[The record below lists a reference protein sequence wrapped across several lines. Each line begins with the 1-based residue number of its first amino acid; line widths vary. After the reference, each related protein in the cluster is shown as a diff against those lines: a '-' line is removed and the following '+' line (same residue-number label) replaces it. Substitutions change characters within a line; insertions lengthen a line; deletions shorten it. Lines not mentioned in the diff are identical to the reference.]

1 MSDIFDS
8 RDLLDE
14 LKTLDKID
22 DLDRI
27 AEIEELIEEVGRD
40 NFEMGVTVIREG
52 YWVDYCE
59 DMAYEFGFLDRQDD
73 NNPFTKSA
81 LKDFFTVLA
90 LSFHSVFEGLAV
102 GLETESKHIWML
114 FAGTTRDYV
123 YPWFYRNHS

>member
-40 NFEMGVTVIREG
+40 NFEMGVAFIREI
-52 YWVDYCE
+52 YWESYCE
-59 DMAYEFGFLDRQDD
+59 DLAYDCGFLDRQDD
-73 NNPFTKSA
+73 NNPLHYHIDWQSWA
-81 LKDFFTVLA
+81 D
-90 LSFHSVFEGLAV
+90 AV
-102 GLETESKHIWML
+102 AMDYSQTEFNGDNYYW
-114 FAGTTRDYV
+114 R
-123 YPWFYRNHS
+123 P

>member
-40 NFEMGVTVIREG
+40 NFEMGVAFIREN
-52 YWVDYCE
+52 YWLQYC
-59 DMAYEFGFLDRQDD
+59 
-73 NNPFTKSA
+73 
-81 LKDFFTVLA
+81 
-90 LSFHSVFEGLAV
+90 
-102 GLETESKHIWML
+102 
-114 FAGTTRDYV
+114 
-123 YPWFYRNHS
+123 

>member
-27 AEIEELIEEVGRD
+27 AEIEELIDEVGRD
-40 NFEMGVTVIREG
+40 NFEMGVTFIRGG

-59 DMAYEFGFLDRQDD
+59 ELAYDCGYLDGQND
-73 NNPFTKSA
+73 NNPIHNHIDWEGWADAVEMDYNQT
-81 LKDFFTVLA
+81 DFDNDTYYWRV
-90 LSFHSVFEGLAV
+90 
-102 GLETESKHIWML
+102 
-114 FAGTTRDYV
+114 
-123 YPWFYRNHS
+123 

>member
-40 NFEMGVTVIREG
+40 NFEMGVTFIREN
-52 YWVDYCE
+52 YWEQYCE
-59 DMAYEFGFLDRQDD
+59 DTAYDLGFLDRQD
-73 NNPFTKSA
+73 
-81 LKDFFTVLA
+81 
-90 LSFHSVFEGLAV
+90 
-102 GLETESKHIWML
+102 ETIHYTI
-114 FAGTTRDYV
+114 T
-123 YPWFYRNHS
+123 

>member
-40 NFEMGVTVIREG
+40 NFEMGVAFIREN
-52 YWVDYCE
+52 YWEQYC
-59 DMAYEFGFLDRQDD
+59 
-73 NNPFTKSA
+73 
-81 LKDFFTVLA
+81 
-90 LSFHSVFEGLAV
+90 
-102 GLETESKHIWML
+102 
-114 FAGTTRDYV
+114 
-123 YPWFYRNHS
+123 